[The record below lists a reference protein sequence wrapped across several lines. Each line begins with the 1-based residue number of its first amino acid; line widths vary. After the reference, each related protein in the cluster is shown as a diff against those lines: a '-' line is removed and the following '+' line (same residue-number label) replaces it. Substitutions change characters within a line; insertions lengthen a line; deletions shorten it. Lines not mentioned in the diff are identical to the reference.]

1 MNNFIPHV
9 KDSLKKKDKNHYNR
23 GISVVPSFGNMGLC
37 KQISKILLY
46 EPSKSKFFEAWRG
59 VTEKW
64 LRSMKHT
71 KNVIYKTRYKLILD
85 KALRKIHYEKSLEHS
100 APCRT
105 VRNDCNSYFSLKKKK
120 GQLQVYKVSHE
131 SLYSVII
138 LCGGLV
144 LSRLT

>member
-1 MNNFIPHV
+1 
-9 KDSLKKKDKNHYNR
+9 
-23 GISVVPSFGNMGLC
+23 
-37 KQISKILLY
+37 
-46 EPSKSKFFEAWRG
+46 
-59 VTEKW
+59 
-64 LRSMKHT
+64 MKHT

-105 VRNDCNSYFSLKKKK
+105 VRNDCNSYFSLKKK